1 MSTDIIDFDPY
12 TSGESVPNELF
23 AEMRARC
30 PVARIPMGWYLARLD
45 DVVTAS
51 KLVDTFVASFRA
63 PGVVVP
69 EEEKFI
75 SEIAGARHGRI
86 RRVINGAVA
95 HHRSARLE
103 PFVRDL
109 CEEYLDPIVRRGSGE
124 LVAELT
130 APIPIN
136 VIAQFTGVPRTDW
149 AQFRRWSDEIVSGT
163 YPALHRN
170 ERGEGL
176 AGAHPEFAGYI
187 DALIAA
193 RAASADPPDDLVTRL
208 MDADID
214 GRRLSAVEVRT
225 KLAFIILAGNETTR
239 QLLGN
244 LLARLATDRVLF
256 ERLRD
261 DRSLVERAVEESLR
275 IDPPFPML
283 MRNVEQEV
291 TVFGP
296 RMCPGEKVVFGL
308 ASANRDEA
316 AYDEPDRFDLGR
328 SNWREHVAFGA
339 GPHVCPGASLA
350 RLEGQVLL
358 ETFLDR
364 VAEVTPAPGWVP
376 RKTPVFFANGPIDL
390 PVHLVAA
397 N

>member
-1 MSTDIIDFDPY
+1 METIDFDPY
-12 TSGESVPNELF
+12 TSGESVPHSLF

-30 PVARIPMGWYLARLD
+30 PVASIPIGWYLSRLD
-45 DVVTAS
+45 DVITAS
-51 KLVDTFVASFRA
+51 KMVDTFVASFRA

-69 EEEKFI
+69 EEEKFV

-95 HHRSARLE
+95 HHRSVRLE
-103 PFVRDL
+103 PFIRDL
-109 CEEYLDPIVRRGSGE
+109 CDEYLDPIVQRGHGE

-136 VIAQFTGVPRTDW
+136 VIAQFTGVPRSDW
-149 AQFRRWSDEIVSGT
+149 AQFRQWSDEIVSGT

-193 RAASADPPDDLVTRL
+193 RAANPDPPDDLVTRL

-214 GRRLSAVEVRT
+214 GRRLSAVEVRSQI
-225 KLAFIILAGNETTR
+225 AFIILAGNETTR

-244 LLARLATDRVLF
+244 LLARLATDPPLF
-256 ERLRD
+256 EQLKR
-261 DRSLVERAVEESLR
+261 DRSLIERAVEESLR

-283 MRNVEQEV
+283 LRNVERE
-291 TVFGP
+291 TTALGP
-296 RMCPGEKVVFGL
+296 PMCPGEKVVFGL
-308 ASANRDEA
+308 ASANRDETAHA
-316 AYDEPDRFDLGR
+316 APDQFALDR

-358 ETFLDR
+358 EVFLDR
-364 VAEVTPAPGWVP
+364 VAAVTPEPGWAP
-376 RKTPVFFANGPIDL
+376 RKTPVFFANGPVDL
-390 PVHLVAA
+390 RVRIVAD